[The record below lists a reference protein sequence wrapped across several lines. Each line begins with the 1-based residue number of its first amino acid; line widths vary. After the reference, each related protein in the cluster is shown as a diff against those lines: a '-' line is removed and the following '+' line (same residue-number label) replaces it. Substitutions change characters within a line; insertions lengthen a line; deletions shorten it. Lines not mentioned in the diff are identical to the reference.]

1 MVKSGTIN
9 AWVCGFMLASLCL
22 AQQPDAATALYD
34 KGVQYLGAGEPFK
47 ALEAFDEAVARKP
60 GFADAHCGRGDAYS
74 KTSRYPLA
82 IAAYSEAIKLQPG
95 HAGALCG
102 RGFAYYF
109 AEQYEPARKGFAA
122 AINADVSKAE
132 LIIDFLV
139 GELETLGSSLK
150 DSR

>member
-1 MVKSGTIN
+1 MVKSGTIS
-9 AWVCGFMLASLCL
+9 AWLCGLMLVSLCL
-22 AQQPDAATALYD
+22 AQQPDAATALYN
-34 KGVQYLGAGEPFK
+34 KGVQHLGAGEPFK

-109 AEQYEPARKGFAA
+109 AEQYEPARKDFAA
-122 AINADVSKAE
+122 AINADVGKVE

>member
-1 MVKSGTIN
+1 MVKSGTIS
-9 AWVCGFMLASLCL
+9 AWLCGLMLVSLCL
-22 AQQPDAATALYD
+22 AQQPDAATALYN
-34 KGVQYLGAGEPFK
+34 KGVQHLGAGEPFK

-60 GFADAHCGRGDAYS
+60 GFVDAHCGRGDAYS

-102 RGFAYYF
+102 RGFAHYF
-109 AEQYEPARKGFAA
+109 AEQYELARKDFAA
-122 AINADVSKAE
+122 AINADVGKVE

-139 GELETLGSSLK
+139 GELETLGSSLRGNK
-150 DSR
+150 